1 MLSFCEVLR
10 EPPAEESLVQN
21 TLWPEVHKLYG
32 HGYELYAVAADPG
45 GRLVASA
52 CRSAKQEEA
61 AIIIWRT
68 GIWKQVPVLYFFM
81 E

>member
-1 MLSFCEVLR
+1 
-10 EPPAEESLVQN
+10 
-21 TLWPEVHKLYG
+21 VHKLYG

-52 CRSAKQEEA
+52 CRSAKPEEA

-68 GIWKQVPVLYFFM
+68 GIWKQVLYRLWNRYGTGTVPSLLRVHVPCSLRFVTSRL
-81 E
+81 

>member
-1 MLSFCEVLR
+1 VSFCEVLR

-52 CRSAKQEEA
+52 CRSAKPEEA

-68 GIWKQVPVLYFFM
+68 GIWKQVRYST